1 MKHVKILRQNPF
13 PVAIATSLLGALLG
27 SACLDQS
34 SGITDATGAV
44 GNPGGDG
51 AGAAAAHAGSKAS
64 AGTGNAANGGE
75 PNEGETGGT
84 AGNASTA
91 GSSSGGTGGSM
102 ASGGAGDEPEPQ
114 GGMTGAAGSSE
125 EPVHG
130 VHIGHFCTF
139 HTAAPTVEGG
149 TGGTGGTGGAA
160 TSDVVVQPSAF
171 VGNYLTDSAGRTLY
185 TYGADLAGDCNTPP
199 KSTCVADCLVSWPIF
214 EAGNRVLGAGLDDA
228 NFGSIQREDGLWQT
242 TYRGWPL
249 YYYKTDLTL
258 GQMAGQGKGKIWHV
272 AEVVLPSVTIMKAGT
287 LKYLADIDGHTLYVS
302 AADQAGTLVDDPISN
317 CAGDC
322 LDTFEPFHEKNFSAV
337 TILDPLDFAVF
348 ARESSGLQISY
359 KGKPLYRAATDVKS
373 GDMTG
378 TATSGFT
385 VVEP

>member
-51 AGAAAAHAGSKAS
+51 AGAASTHGGTKAS

-75 PNEGETGGT
+75 PHEGE
-84 AGNASTA
+84 
-91 GSSSGGTGGSM
+91 SGGTGGSTPT
-102 ASGGAGDEPEPQ
+102 AGTGSGGTGGSTPSGGAGDEPDPQ
-114 GGMTGAAGSSE
+114 GGSPGAGGSAE
-125 EPVHG
+125 DPEHG
-130 VHIGHFCTF
+130 VHIGHACAF
-139 HTAAPTVEGG
+139 HTEAPAGEGG
-149 TGGTGGTGGAA
+149 AGGAPS
-160 TSDVVVQPSAF
+160 SDVVVQPSAF

-185 TYGADLAGDCNTPP
+185 TYGADLPGDCHTPP
-199 KSTCVADCLVSWPIF
+199 KSTCTADCLVSWPIF
-214 EAGNRVLGAGLDDA
+214 EAGDRVLGPGLDDA
-228 NFGSIQREDGLWQT
+228 AFGSIQREDGLWQT

-272 AEVVLPSVTIMKAGT
+272 AEVVLPSITIMKAGT

-302 AADQAGTLVDDPISN
+302 AADQVGTQETDPISN
-317 CAGDC
+317 CSGTC
-322 LDTFEPFHEKNFSAV
+322 LDTFEPFHEKNFSVV
-337 TILDPLDFAVF
+337 TILEPLDFTTFVRHA
-348 ARESSGLQISY
+348 AGGLQLSY
-359 KGKPLYRAATDVKS
+359 KGLPLYRAATDVKS

-378 TATSGFT
+378 TATEGFT
-385 VVEP
+385 AAIP

>member
-34 SGITDATGAV
+34 SGITDAAGAV

-51 AGAAAAHAGSKAS
+51 AGAAPTHGGSKAS
-64 AGTGNAANGGE
+64 EAGTGNAASGGE
-75 PNEGETGGT
+75 PHEVANGGNAPT
-84 AGNASTA
+84 AGT
-91 GSSSGGTGGSM
+91 SSGGTGGSTP
-102 ASGGAGDEPEPQ
+102 SGGAGEEPDPQ
-114 GGMTGAAGSSE
+114 GGAGGAGE
-125 EPVHG
+125 EPDQG
-130 VHIGHFCTF
+130 VHIGRACTF
-139 HTAAPTVEGG
+139 HTEAPVGEDGA
-149 TGGTGGTGGAA
+149 GGAPPN
-160 TSDVVVQPSAF
+160 DVALQPNAF
-171 VGNYLTDSAGRTLY
+171 VGSYLTDGAGRTLY
-185 TYGADLAGDCNTPP
+185 TYGADLPGDCHTPP

-214 EAGNRVLGAGLDDA
+214 EAGDRVLGAGLDDA
-228 NFGSIQREDGLWQT
+228 AFGSVQREDGLWQS
-242 TYRGWPL
+242 TYHGWPL

-272 AEVVLPSVTIMKAGT
+272 AEVVLPTVTIMKAGT

-322 LDTFEPFHEKNFSAV
+322 LDVFEPFREKNLSVV
-337 TILDPLDFAVF
+337 TSLEPLDFTTFVRHGAG
-348 ARESSGLQISY
+348 GLQLSY
-359 KGKPLYRAATDVKS
+359 KGQPLYRAATDVKS

-378 TATSGFT
+378 TAIQGFT
-385 VVEP
+385 AAIP

>member
-51 AGAAAAHAGSKAS
+51 SGAATTHGGTKAS
-64 AGTGNAANGGE
+64 AGTGNAAHGGE
-75 PNEGETGGT
+75 HDVEAGGT
-84 AGNASTA
+84 EGNTPTA
-91 GSSSGGTGGSM
+91 GTGSGGTGGSTP
-102 ASGGAGDEPEPQ
+102 SGGAGDELDPQ
-114 GGMTGAAGSSE
+114 GGMPGAAGGPE
-125 EPVHG
+125 EPAHG
-130 VHIGHFCTF
+130 VHIGHPCTF
-139 HTAAPTVEGG
+139 HTAAPVVEGG
-149 TGGTGGTGGAA
+149 TAGTGGTGGAA
-160 TSDVVVQPSAF
+160 ATSNVVVQPSAF
-171 VGNYLTDSAGRTLY
+171 VGNYLADSAGRTLY
-185 TYGADLAGDCNTPP
+185 TYGADLPGDCNTPP

-214 EAGNRVLGAGLDDA
+214 EAGARVLGAGLDDA
-228 NFGSIQREDGLWQT
+228 AFGSIQREDGLWQT

-302 AADQAGTLVDDPISN
+302 AADQVGTAVDDPISN
-317 CAGDC
+317 CSGSC

-337 TILDPLDFAVF
+337 TILEPLDFAVF
-348 ARESSGLQISY
+348 ARAGAGLQLSY

-373 GDMTG
+373 GDTTG
-378 TATSGFT
+378 TATDGFT
-385 VVEP
+385 VAEP